1 MNESNFFKGV
11 FTGYSKLYKSMQF
24 FQQDIG
30 QIVEEKFNTAAPI
43 TLLNCK
49 KVQGYL
55 LHRLAKPIFLFMN
68 CTRVALHDWQK

>member
-11 FTGYSKLYKSMQF
+11 FTGYSKLYKNMQF

-43 TLLNCK
+43 TLLNRTKDTC
-49 KVQGYL
+49 Y
-55 LHRLAKPIFLFMN
+55 
-68 CTRVALHDWQK
+68 TT